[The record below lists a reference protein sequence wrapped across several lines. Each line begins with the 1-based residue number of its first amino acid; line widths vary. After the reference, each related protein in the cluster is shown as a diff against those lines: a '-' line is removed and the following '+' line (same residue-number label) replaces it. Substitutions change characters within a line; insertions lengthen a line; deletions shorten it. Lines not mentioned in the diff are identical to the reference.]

1 MWSRDLCAHT
11 VPRMRPL
18 QVRLGNVVQRL
29 RRAAGLSQEVL
40 ADRAHMHRT
49 YIGAVERGEK
59 NLSLTNLERIAR
71 TLGLRPS
78 QLLGE
83 AEQDS

>member
-1 MWSRDLCAHT
+1 
-11 VPRMRPL
+11 MRPL

-40 ADRAHMHRT
+40 ADRAQMHRT

-78 QLLGE
+78 ELLGE
-83 AEQDS
+83 AEQDP

>member
-1 MWSRDLCAHT
+1 
-11 VPRMRPL
+11 MRPL

-29 RRAAGLSQEVL
+29 RRAAGLSQEVF
-40 ADRAHMHRT
+40 ADRAQMHRT

-59 NLSLTNLERIAR
+59 NLSLTNHERIAR

-83 AEQDS
+83 AEQDTE

>member
-1 MWSRDLCAHT
+1 
-11 VPRMRPL
+11 MRSL

-40 ADRAHMHRT
+40 AERAQMHRT
-49 YIGAVERGEK
+49 YIGAIERGEK

-71 TLGLRPS
+71 TLGMRPS

-83 AEQDS
+83 AEQDAL

>member
-1 MWSRDLCAHT
+1 
-11 VPRMRPL
+11 
-18 QVRLGNVVQRL
+18 
-29 RRAAGLSQEVL
+29 
-40 ADRAHMHRT
+40 MHRT

-59 NLSLTNLERIAR
+59 NLSLTNLERISR

-83 AEQDS
+83 AEQDP